1 LSRDTDLSWQKG
13 AICAL
18 PENEK
23 IRDYFF
29 STEPTEKYQAKNLCF
44 LCPVRK
50 DCLKWALEHRQIWG
64 IWGGKDEG
72 EIRRALSVS
81 WNGQE
86 SRRQRYPQCPYCT
99 ARPSKLETV
108 VADVPGGGR
117 WATMRLVHCTACDFM
132 WRSRTS
138 ANAVDAYHVERLE
151 KLARQEKVKAK
162 KKERLERKRQKQDLR
177 AAARQKGSTQSPARR
192 KKSPSQTDQGDSKQ

>member
-1 LSRDTDLSWQKG
+1 VGGDFVTRGGTDLSWQKG
-13 AICAL
+13 ASCAQ

-29 STEPTEKYQAKNLCF
+29 SSNPTEKYQAKNLCF
-44 LCPVRK
+44 ECPVRR

-86 SRRQRYPQCPYCT
+86 TRRQRYPQCPVCT
-99 ARPSKLETV
+99 ARPSKLETLTV
-108 VADVPGGGR
+108 PVPGGGR
-117 WATMRLVHCTACDFM
+117 WATMRLVRCTACEFT

-138 ANAVDAYHVERLE
+138 ANAVDAYHVDRLERLA
-151 KLARQEKVKAK
+151 KQEKEKAK
-162 KKERLERKRQKQDLR
+162 KLEKKRKLDERKKARDL
-177 AAARQKGSTQSPARR
+177 A
-192 KKSPSQTDQGDSKQ
+192 KKSKAKPAAKAKPKS

>member
-1 LSRDTDLSWQKG
+1 MSRGGMDLSWQKDS
-13 AICAL
+13 ACAL
-18 PENEK
+18 SKNEK
-23 IRDYFF
+23 LRDFFF

-44 LCPVRK
+44 SCPVRK

-86 SRRQRYPQCPYCT
+86 SRRQRYPQCPFCT
-99 ARPSKLETV
+99 ARPGKLETLV
-108 VADVPGGGR
+108 VDTPNGGR
-117 WATMRLVHCTACDFM
+117 WATMRLVHCTACDFT

-138 ANAVDAYHVERLE
+138 ANAVDAYHADRAE
-151 KLARQEKVKAK
+151 KLERDAKEKAK
-162 KKERLERKRQKQDLR
+162 KKAKLEQ
-177 AAARQKGSTQSPARR
+177 RR
-192 KKSPSQTDQGDSKQ
+192 KKKDLK

>member
-1 LSRDTDLSWQKG
+1 MSRVSDLSWQKE

-18 PENEK
+18 KENEGL
-23 IRDYFF
+23 RDFFF

-44 LCPVRK
+44 LCPARK

-81 WNGQE
+81 WSGQE

-99 ARPSKLETV
+99 A
-108 VADVPGGGR
+108 
-117 WATMRLVHCTACDFM
+117 
-132 WRSRTS
+132 
-138 ANAVDAYHVERLE
+138 
-151 KLARQEKVKAK
+151 K
-162 KKERLERKRQKQDLR
+162 KKERLEKK
-177 AAARQKGSTQSPARR
+177 R
-192 KKSPSQTDQGDSKQ
+192 KKKDLKKA

>member
-1 LSRDTDLSWQKG
+1 MSKHTDLSWQKD

-18 PENEK
+18 PQNDGVK
-23 IRDYFF
+23 DFFF
-29 STEPTEKYQAKNLCF
+29 STNPSEKYQAKNLCF
-44 LCPVRK
+44 LCPVRSE
-50 DCLKWALEHRQIWG
+50 CLKWALENRQIWG

-99 ARPSKLETV
+99 ARPNKLETI
-108 VADVPGGGR
+108 VAEVPGGGR
-117 WATMRLVHCTACDFM
+117 WATMRLVHCTACDFT

-138 ANAVDAYHVERLE
+138 ANAVDAYHAERAERLE
-151 KLARQEKVKAK
+151 RQAREKAK
-162 KKERLERKRQKQDLR
+162 KKLRLEQ
-177 AAARQKGSTQSPARR
+177 RR
-192 KKSPSQTDQGDSKQ
+192 KKKGLKKA

>member
-1 LSRDTDLSWQKG
+1 MTKHTDLSWQKD

-18 PENEK
+18 TQNAGL
-23 IRDYFF
+23 RDYFF
-29 STEPTEKYQAKNLCF
+29 STQPAEKYQAKNLCF
-44 LCPVRK
+44 ECPARRE
-50 DCLKWALEHRQIWG
+50 CLKWALENRQIWG

-99 ARPSKLETV
+99 ARPNKLETLV
-108 VADVPGGGR
+108 VDVPGGGR
-117 WATMRLVHCTACDFM
+117 WATMRLVRCTTCDFT

-138 ANAVDAYHVERLE
+138 ANAVDAYHADRIERIE
-151 KLARQEKVKAK
+151 RAKRERDKKKAKLAQKRK
-162 KKERLERKRQKQDLR
+162 KKDL
-177 AAARQKGSTQSPARR
+177 
-192 KKSPSQTDQGDSKQ
+192 KKV